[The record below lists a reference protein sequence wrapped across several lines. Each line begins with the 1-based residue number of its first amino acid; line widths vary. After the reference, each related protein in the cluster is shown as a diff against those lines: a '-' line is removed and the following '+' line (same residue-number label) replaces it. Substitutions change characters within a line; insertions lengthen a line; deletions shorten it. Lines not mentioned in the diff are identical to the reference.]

1 MLCVCDVW
9 TTSLSIGAVCACVSV
24 RVLSSNL
31 LQKRRFREM
40 PRAELDTRG
49 LRRTGL
55 SVTFH
60 VKDAVGCDIVHVV
73 NTAAGEFVKLVK

>member
-1 MLCVCDVW
+1 
-9 TTSLSIGAVCACVSV
+9 
-24 RVLSSNL
+24 
-31 LQKRRFREM
+31 M